1 MSPPRGE
8 HKARMQL
15 QECSSAAN
23 LESAKHKG
31 EGFDKNGAV
40 QQNNVAMHNIWLKL
54 GGSSG
59 RPHSENAAETKE
71 NDVTAIKL
79 PEMPQAVREL
89 AAKNLDQAQAVCTQL
104 LDGARKAQETMKT
117 MTPAIPMLEGL
128 SGVQERALKFAEQ
141 NIDAG
146 FSLAK
151 ELSQAADLTEML
163 QIQNKHVQQL
173 LHSFSAQT
181 QELIPTAK

>member
-1 MSPPRGE
+1 M
-8 HKARMQL
+8 
-15 QECSSAAN
+15 
-23 LESAKHKG
+23 
-31 EGFDKNGAV
+31 
-40 QQNNVAMHNIWLKL
+40 
-54 GGSSG
+54 
-59 RPHSENAAETKE
+59 
-71 NDVTAIKL
+71 TAIKL